1 MFALDTTTPLL
12 MSEIVESSPS
22 LLARSEKPFTV
33 CWSVVTRP
41 SVFEMR
47 VEREEAVCWS
57 VEMLPLWSAI
67 AVANPCAVCWSVL
80 MFPSLSDTL
89 V

>member
-1 MFALDTTTPLL
+1 ML
-12 MSEIVESSPS
+12 
-22 LLARSEKPFTV
+22 
-33 CWSVVTRP
+33 P

-67 AVANPCAVCWSVL
+67 AVANPCAVCWSVV